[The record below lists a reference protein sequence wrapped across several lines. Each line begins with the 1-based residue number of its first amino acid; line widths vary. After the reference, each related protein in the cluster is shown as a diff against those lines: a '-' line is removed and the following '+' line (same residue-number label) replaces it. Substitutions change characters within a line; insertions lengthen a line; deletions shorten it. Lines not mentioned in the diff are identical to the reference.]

1 MGKKYSRAE
10 TIAQI
15 KEAVKDMSSL
25 YRAPCVNHAGTTYK
39 ADGNEYYTE
48 IVSEYLLKNDHLLD
62 QIAQIN
68 RGDYSVDT
76 HNGTTPRAA
85 SNRLEERIALS
96 LFQTYIFPI
105 GRIIDYQIPLKRTQ
119 KDNAG
124 KIDLISFD
132 EVNGILRLIE
142 LKAPQSHDTLLHC
155 VLEIYTYYKMANI
168 PNLIASYGL
177 SGKCKEV
184 RICALFFKDSTQNK
198 EYEEYTNTL
207 FEHENLFD
215 LMRKIRHDKVKV
227 ELLRF
232 PYKIVY
238 TVPPVPQNNPN
249 VHGMPT
255 PSASSGDKG
264 QGVKTSAPG
273 SNTTFP
279 EKEHPYGFPP
289 APEKISDHVQGT
301 ANPCASSS
309 CGFPP
314 SSEQTFD
321 HEPSESRPLE
331 VEDLDF

>member
-1 MGKKYSRAE
+1 MGKKYTRAE

-15 KEAVKDMSSL
+15 KAAEQDMSSF
-25 YRAPCVNHAGTTYK
+25 YNAACVNHAGTTYK

-62 QIAQIN
+62 QIAQIK

-105 GRIIDYQIPLKRTQ
+105 GRIIDYQIPLKRTR

-142 LKAPQSHDTLLHC
+142 LKAPGSTDTLLRC
-155 VLEIYTYYKMANI
+155 VLEIYTYYKTANI
-168 PNLIASYGL
+168 HDLIDSYGL
-177 SGKCKEV
+177 SGKFKEV

-198 EYEEYTNTL
+198 EYEEYVKT
-207 FEHENLFD
+207 FIKHEKIFD
-215 LMRKIRHDKVKV
+215 LMSKIRHDKVKV

-232 PYKIVY
+232 PYEIVN
-238 TVPPVPQNNPN
+238 TVPLVPQNNSN

-264 QGVKTSAPG
+264 QGVKPSAPG

-289 APEKISDHVQGT
+289 APEKTSDRE
-301 ANPCASSS
+301 
-309 CGFPP
+309 PP
-314 SSEQTFD
+314 
-321 HEPSESRPLE
+321 ESRPLE
-331 VEDLDF
+331 VEILDY